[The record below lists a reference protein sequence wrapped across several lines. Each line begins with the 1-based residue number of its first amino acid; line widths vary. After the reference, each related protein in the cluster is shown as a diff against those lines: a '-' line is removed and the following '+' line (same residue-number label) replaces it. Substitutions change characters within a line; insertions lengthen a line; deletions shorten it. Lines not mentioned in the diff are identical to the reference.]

1 MFIYDYLNGKSP
13 LESLA
18 ILTERNEWM
27 VEDLVM
33 LRNEYVNK
41 VDSLVYKIEMLLH
54 EMSNKS
60 NKIKR
65 LYQRFKVEGDEESE
79 DD

>member
-1 MFIYDYLNGKSP
+1 MGSRAVFIYDFLNGKTT

-33 LRNEYVNK
+33 LRNEYVTK
-41 VDSLVYKIEMLLH
+41 VDSLVYKI
-54 EMSNKS
+54 
-60 NKIKR
+60 
-65 LYQRFKVEGDEESE
+65 
-79 DD
+79 